1 MSERSITVAAV
12 QSEPVWFDLAA
23 TTEKTITLIA
33 EAARKGAQVI
43 AFPEVW
49 LPGYPVFL
57 WLGDEQWQANY
68 RRTYI
73 ANSAEYDGPEH
84 KRIAAAAAEYSI
96 TVVLGVSERDVD
108 GRIFIAQW
116 IIDETGK
123 TVLARRK
130 LKPSSAEGTFYAPGD
145 PKTNLI
151 VVETNVG
158 TIGALNCSEHK
169 RPLLRHIMLGLNE
182 QIHIAAWPAFGL
194 VPEIVSMGAKVNM
207 NATSGYA
214 AEGGMFVLAPTQ
226 VIGAALQKQFSDTP
240 ERARMISSGGGATH
254 IFGPDGQDVVE
265 PLRHDE
271 DGLLIAKIDLSK
283 VRRPFD
289 PDPLSSI
296 PTRAARPA
304 V

>member
-1 MSERSITVAAV
+1 MAAV

-33 EAARKGAQVI
+33 EAARKGARVI

-57 WLGDEQWQANY
+57 WLGDEQWQADY

-73 ANSAEYDGPEH
+73 KNSAEHGGPEH
-84 KRIAAAAAEYSI
+84 KRIAAAAREHGI
-96 TVVLGVSERDVD
+96 MVVLGVSERDAE

-116 IIDETGK
+116 IIDESGK
-123 TVLARRK
+123 TILARRK
-130 LKPSSAEGTFYAPGD
+130 LKPSNAEGTFYAAGD
-145 PKTNLI
+145 PNTNLI
-151 VVETNVG
+151 VVDTNVG

-182 QIHIAAWPAFGL
+182 QIHVAAWPAFGL
-194 VPEIVSMGAKVNM
+194 VPENIPMSAKVNM

-226 VIGAALQKQFSDTP
+226 VIGAALQKEFSDTP

-254 IFGPDGQDVVE
+254 IFGPDGQDVVA
-265 PLRHDE
+265 PLGHDE
-271 DGLLIAKIDLSK
+271 DGLLIATIDLSK

-289 PDPLSSI
+289 PDPLSPI
-296 PTRAARPA
+296 PALASQSA